1 MDQVLELKIANAA
14 DESLILRIQNPKE
27 GLTEL
32 EIQTGIQTI
41 ANSGVFEKEKGAL
54 TIPVSARMIETNYT
68 EFNI

>member
-1 MDQVLELKIANAA
+1 MNKVLELKIGNAA
-14 DESLILRIQNPKE
+14 EESLTLRIQNPKE

-41 ANSGVFEKEKGAL
+41 AASGIFEKEMGAL
-54 TIPVSARMIETNYT
+54 TIPVSARIVETNYT

>member
-14 DESLILRIQNPKE
+14 DESLALRIQNPKV

>member
-32 EIQTGIQTI
+32 E
-41 ANSGVFEKEKGAL
+41 KEKGAL

>member
-14 DESLILRIQNPKE
+14 DESLTLRIQNPKE

>member
-1 MDQVLELKIANAA
+1 MNKVLELKIANAA
-14 DESLILRIQNPKE
+14 DENLILRIQNPKE